1 MQARTRPV
9 LVALADTHADGNPP
23 LTDHLRETLRAAET
37 VVHAGDFT
45 AAATLSAFRDLAA
58 GAGTDFAAVHGNS
71 DSAAVRADLPAV
83 RTVEA
88 LGERVLLVH
97 GHDHDRT
104 HLSVLARQ
112 EGAGVAVVG
121 HTHRPGVTRL
131 GGVGGSGV
139 ADESRN
145 GEGSNRD
152 GEQQGGLTVV
162 NPGSHADPRG
172 NQPAYARIHR
182 RAGAVDVELRS
193 PAGDVL

>member
-1 MQARTRPV
+1 M
-9 LVALADTHADGNPP
+9 LVALADTHAAGDPP
-23 LTDHLRETLRAAET
+23 LTDHLREAFQEADV

-45 AAATLSAFRDLAA
+45 AAATLGTFRDLAA
-58 GAGTDFAAVHGNS
+58 ETGTDFAAVHGNS

-97 GHDHDRT
+97 GHDHGRT
-104 HLSVLARQ
+104 RLSMLARQ

-131 GGVGGSGV
+131 DGTGVGRGN
-139 ADESRN
+139 RN
-145 GEGSNRD
+145 GEDSGNGG
-152 GEQQGGLTVV
+152 GEQQEGLTVV

-172 NQPAYARIHR
+172 GQPAYARVHR

-193 PAGDVL
+193 PAGEVL

>member
-1 MQARTRPV
+1 V
-9 LVALADTHADGNPP
+9 LVALADTHATGDPP
-23 LTDHLRETLRAAET
+23 LTDHLRETLRAADI

-45 AAATLSAFRDLAA
+45 AAATLARFRNLVAA
-58 GAGTDFAAVHGNS
+58 GGGDFAAVHGNS

-88 LGERVLLVH
+88 LSERVLLVH
-97 GHDHDRT
+97 GHEHGRT

-112 EGAGVAVVG
+112 EGTGLAVVG

-131 GGVGGSGV
+131 GGPGAEQGVRGGAGSGTGG
-139 ADESRN
+139 
-145 GEGSNRD
+145 GER
-152 GEQQGGLTVV
+152 QGGVTVV

-172 NQPAYARIHR
+172 GQPAYARVHR

-193 PAGDVL
+193 PAGDVLSGG

>member
-1 MQARTRPV
+1 V
-9 LVALADTHADGNPP
+9 LVALADTHATGDPP
-23 LTDHLRETLRAAET
+23 LTDHLRGALRDADV

-45 AAATLSAFRDLAA
+45 AAATLAAFRDLATAA
-58 GAGTDFAAVHGNS
+58 GADFAAVHGNS

-88 LGERVLLVH
+88 LGERALLVH
-97 GHDHDRT
+97 GHDHSRT
-104 HLSVLARQ
+104 QLSMLARQ
-112 EGAGVAVVG
+112 EEAGVAVVG
-121 HTHRPGVTRL
+121 HTHRAGVTRL
-131 GGVGGSGV
+131 GGPGAKQGSRDGAGSG
-139 ADESRN
+139 N
-145 GEGSNRD
+145 GG

-172 NQPAYARIHR
+172 SQPAYARVHR